1 MSAAG
6 TGAGTPSPATGPR
19 SRAAVGAVLAVGLA
33 ALLVDVARDPRRPR
47 LAAVGDR
54 LTTDTG
60 YAISLGPG
68 QQLCQPGELL
78 PADTAA
84 LRIDADPRGAAGLP
98 LQARLGGPSVATSE
112 GRLAPGWS
120 RGLVRIPL
128 ARLARESL
136 GRSLP
141 AQRRRPDHRLRRR
154 TPRAGLSRSTVA
166 GQMFPGRLRIEY
178 LRPGRESWLAL
189 TPTIVHRFSLG
200 KSDLVRHW
208 AAAGVLA
215 LMLIAAAFAGWALL
229 REPA

>member
-33 ALLVDVARDPRRPR
+33 ALLVTSLVILADHASRRS
-47 LAAVGDR
+47 GTD

-84 LRIDADPRGAAGLP
+84 LRIDADPRGAAGPP
-98 LQARLGGPSVATSE
+98 LQARLGGPSGALSE

-128 ARLARESL
+128 ARLARESSGEVCL
-136 GRSLP
+136 RNVGAQTIAFGGELP
-141 AQRRRPDHRLRRR
+141 AQ
-154 TPRAGLSRSTVA
+154 GFQITVA
-166 GQMFPGRLRIEY
+166 GQTFPGRLRIEY